1 MRSSK
6 IIEVNEM
13 MIKPEKIRSYPSSSI
28 ETGCS
33 SQVTR
38 WRPDTTLG
46 LSQDYLS
53 ELEAIVQ
60 AANDL
65 DDDDH

>member
-13 MIKPEKIRSYPSSSI
+13 MIKPEKIRPYPSSSI
-28 ETGCS
+28 EAGCS

-38 WRPDTTLG
+38 WRPSMTLG